1 MVKKQSVGFVRGD
14 RGYAMAAL
22 LVGMAVMAIMMSVA
36 LPVWRTAVTRE
47 REAELVFRGE
57 QYAHAIELFSR
68 RTGGFPTSFDMLEKG
83 RFIRKLYKDPMTG
96 EGDFQP
102 VYLGQAL
109 PGQTSAPVP
118 PGRGGTGG
126 SPVGVPAGPAAQAP
140 GAAGRGTAAASPLAG
155 AGGGQSPG
163 QPGAVGAGP
172 IIGVV
177 SKSKAESMRLY
188 NGRGHY
194 NEWAFVAVAAT
205 TQAGARGGGQPGDGR
220 GGRGVEQGVPGRGGR
235 GADQGT
241 RGRGRGAE
249 QGAPR
254 PGGPG
259 RFGPGSGGPLPGGGF
274 RNGAPAP
281 GNGSPPGFPAGSPF
295 PGGQQPGRQ
304 ARP

>member
-1 MVKKQSVGFVRGD
+1 MTLERTSAAPACGE

-68 RTGGFPTSFDMLEKG
+68 RTGGFPTSLDMLEKG

-102 VYLGQAL
+102 VYLGQVL
-109 PGQTSAPVP
+109 PGQTSAPVQ
-118 PGRGGTGG
+118 PGRGGVGG
-126 SPVGVPAGPAAQAP
+126 SPAGVPAGRAGQAP
-140 GAAGRGTAAASPLAG
+140 GAAGLGTSGASPLAG
-155 AGGGQSPG
+155 AGGSQSPG
-163 QPGAVGAGP
+163 QPGAIGGGP

-188 NGRGHY
+188 NDRGHY
-194 NEWAFVAVAAT
+194 NEWAFVAVTAT
-205 TQAGARGGGQPGDGR
+205 TQAGARGGGQNPG
-220 GGRGVEQGVPGRGGR
+220 GGRGAELGVPGRGGR
-235 GADQGT
+235 GADQG
-241 RGRGRGAE
+241 GRGRGGRGAD
-249 QGAPR
+249 QGGPGR
-254 PGGPG
+254 GGPG
-259 RFGPGSGGPLPGGGF
+259 RFGPGSGEPPAGRGFPGRGL
-274 RNGAPAP
+274 AP
-281 GNGSPPGFPAGSPF
+281 GNGSPSGFPTGFPF

-304 ARP
+304 SQP